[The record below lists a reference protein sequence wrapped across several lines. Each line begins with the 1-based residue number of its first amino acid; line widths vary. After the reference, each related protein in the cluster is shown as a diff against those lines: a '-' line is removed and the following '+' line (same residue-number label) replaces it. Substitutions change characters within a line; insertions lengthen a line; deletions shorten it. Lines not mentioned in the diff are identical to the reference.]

1 MLTGRRG
8 RRRVE
13 ACMEDPGWNRR
24 AHAVAPFDPSWNGT
38 GPLAYGGVGGGA
50 LRTLDI
56 MGPEVDEALEF
67 ARARGLLGAVGG
79 WEGEGEVEVVRARRL
94 ECDLVMDGAECD
106 QILWE
111 VSLPRQQERD
121 AVTAWCVRMR
131 VVDSKSPAHAHFEIS
146 SR

>member
-1 MLTGRRG
+1 M
-8 RRRVE
+8 
-13 ACMEDPGWNRR
+13 ADPGWNRK

-50 LRTLDI
+50 LRTLEST
-56 MGPEVDEALEF
+56 GPEVAEALDF
-67 ARARGLLGAVGG
+67 ARARGLFGIG
-79 WEGEGEVEVVRARRL
+79 GEGQVEVVGARRL

-121 AVTAWCVRMR
+121 AVTAWWVRR
-131 VVDSKSPAHAHFEIS
+131 RCFECLYVNIS
-146 SR
+146 IKPTKRIR